1 MVLGKLDI
9 HMEKNEIRPLSST
22 THKNQLWIK
31 DLNVKSETEKL
42 LEETTGEKLLT
53 LFLAKIFF

>member
-1 MVLGKLDI
+1 
-9 HMEKNEIRPLSST
+9 MEKNEIRPLSST